1 MALNVTVDLPQY
13 EGMGPIGIVGVG
25 VVENGE
31 SIDLD
36 EGQEAAFYIIN
47 GYPLQDAGQEGVD
60 VSGSPDF
67 IPPDPVPEVQV
78 EAEQET
84 QPTAETTGLP
94 TGLPQSNEGGE
105 A

>member
-25 VVENGE
+25 VVENGG
-31 SIDLD
+31 SLSLD
-36 EGQEAAFYIIN
+36 EGQEAAFYATN

-60 VSGSPDF
+60 VSGSPDYT
-67 IPPDPVPEVQV
+67 PPEPPPEVTPT
-78 EAEQET
+78 QEEVT
-84 QPTAETTGLP
+84 PDEQPTVITS
-94 TGLPQSNEGGE
+94 GLPQGDQGGE